1 MQHPILLLKEYIL
14 NPAKFFSNIDKNKGF
29 KYIFIFTFLGI
40 TLNAILLIIIAG
52 IAPSNTLSNILP
64 PNTVSTWREAI
75 NQILGTIIVLSFVEE
90 LTFRGAISNRN
101 EIFKKIGLAFAIFFT
116 LFNLQS
122 YSYTAQYFKG
132 YFKFGFLFIAI
143 AIALVVPLFIKIKT
157 MESKRFIIIFTY
169 LQAFLFAFAQF
180 NLSTFSTNF
189 SYVLAP
195 FVIFLQL
202 YIALAAGF
210 LASNIGFFKAVLFNI
225 LNNIIFKLFI
235 FGISIKPFSTGN
247 ILFLIGGILL
257 YLYCVYVFLDET
269 MIVLKSKNN
278 SKINIHL

>member
-1 MQHPILLLKEYIL
+1 MQHPISLLKEYIL

>member
-1 MQHPILLLKEYIL
+1 MQHPISLLKEYIL
-14 NPAKFFSNIDKNKGF
+14 NPAKFFSNIDKNKGY